1 MTSIGYLA
9 GFKTL
14 DSEVPGV
21 ELAWQGTPPT
31 WLNGYL
37 LRNGPGK
44 FEAGATAYRH
54 WFDGLAMLHRF
65 CFAEGKVRYSN
76 RYLRSGDYRDT
87 MARNAIA
94 RDEFATN
101 RAGPFWSRL
110 LARLN
115 SEGSDNCIVNVIA
128 FAPHDVV
135 ALTES
140 PHSLRIDPKTLE
152 TLGPFEW
159 TDGNKSQI
167 TTAHPHFDARRQ
179 LIYNFEISFGR
190 KTLYRFTRMAPGSHS
205 RSVVTEIETSE
216 PSYTHS
222 FGMSERHLILA
233 EFPLVTK
240 PLRLLLSSRPFIE
253 TYRWSPERG
262 VRFTV
267 IDKETGAIIRRA
279 EAGPCFSFHHINAY
293 EEDGA
298 VVLDLVAFKD
308 ARIIDALY
316 LASLR
321 AGNALPEGLLTRIAI
336 PLGEGPVTQNILSR
350 LTTELPRINYR
361 SYAGRRHRYVW
372 GTCAANGGFLD
383 SLVKQDTE
391 TATPL
396 IWSEKDSFPGEP
408 VFVEA
413 PNAGAEDEGVLLSV
427 VLDGEKGRSFLLVL
441 DAATMQ
447 ERARA
452 YAPHVIP
459 FGFHGNYFA
468 NAA

>member
-1 MTSIGYLA
+1 
-9 GFKTL
+9 
-14 DSEVPGV
+14 
-21 ELAWQGTPPT
+21 
-31 WLNGYL
+31 
-37 LRNGPGK
+37 
-44 FEAGATAYRH
+44 
-54 WFDGLAMLHRF
+54 
-65 CFAEGKVRYSN
+65 
-76 RYLRSGDYRDT
+76 
-87 MARNAIA
+87 
-94 RDEFATN
+94 
-101 RAGPFWSRL
+101 
-110 LARLN
+110 
-115 SEGSDNCIVNVIA
+115 
-128 FAPHDVV
+128 
-135 ALTES
+135 
-140 PHSLRIDPKTLE
+140 
-152 TLGPFEW
+152 
-159 TDGNKSQI
+159 
-167 TTAHPHFDARRQ
+167 
-179 LIYNFEISFGR
+179 
-190 KTLYRFTRMAPGSHS
+190 
-205 RSVVTEIETSE
+205 
-216 PSYTHS
+216 
-222 FGMSERHLILA
+222 MSERHLILA

>member
-1 MTSIGYLA
+1 
-9 GFKTL
+9 
-14 DSEVPGV
+14 
-21 ELAWQGTPPT
+21 
-31 WLNGYL
+31 
-37 LRNGPGK
+37 
-44 FEAGATAYRH
+44 
-54 WFDGLAMLHRF
+54 MLHRF

-87 MARNAIA
+87 IERNAIA

-101 RAGPFWSRL
+101 RAGLFWSRL
-110 LARLN
+110 PARLN

-135 ALTES
+135 AL
-140 PHSLRIDPKTLE
+140 
-152 TLGPFEW
+152 
-159 TDGNKSQI
+159 DGNRPIRCASI
-167 TTAHPHFDARRQ
+167 
-179 LIYNFEISFGR
+179 R
-190 KTLYRFTRMAPGSHS
+190 KHLKRLDRLNGPT
-205 RSVVTEIETSE
+205 ETSAKSRRRIRISTQE
-216 PSYTHS
+216 GNSFTISKSASGARPSTVLRAWRRAHIAAASSPRSKPPSQAYTHS

-267 IDKETGAIIRRA
+267 IDKETGAIVRRA

-336 PLGEGPVTQNILSR
+336 PLGEGPVTQNILSP

-361 SYAGRRHRYVW
+361 RLCRAPPPLCVEYLRGQRRLPRQSRQAGHR
-372 GTCAANGGFLD
+372 NRD
-383 SLVKQDTE
+383 
-391 TATPL
+391 P
-396 IWSEKDSFPGEP
+396 
-408 VFVEA
+408 
-413 PNAGAEDEGVLLSV
+413 
-427 VLDGEKGRSFLLVL
+427 R
-441 DAATMQ
+441 
-447 ERARA
+447 
-452 YAPHVIP
+452 
-459 FGFHGNYFA
+459 
-468 NAA
+468 